1 MSVLNI
7 AQLCTAGGKLHVIKL
22 LSVEILDCGPVH
34 KAYEE
39 PCHEF
44 DYAF

>member
-7 AQLCTAGGKLHVIKL
+7 AQLCTASGKLHVIKL
-22 LSVEILDCGPVH
+22 LRVEILDCGPVQ

-39 PCHEF
+39 LYHEF